1 MVNQLTKKSSE
12 NEIKAYFTEVLK
24 LAQSNEQFPVNLDD
38 VWPLVYARKD
48 KAVRALKDCELFMQG
63 LDYQVFPKNGE
74 RINSPLPQNGERID
88 SPLAQNGKRSANGQF
103 NGSNKE
109 TYYLSLPC
117 LEFFIA
123 RKVRPVFDVYR
134 EVFHKVASG
143 AFVVEQPKASGIP
156 PIPDIRRNVIGEG
169 VDSSVIPNQHDTLL
183 PLYMFYNH
191 IVHRFCRVA
200 RQSCHNK
207 SVMEVYDRF
216 ESQYQDFRMTVSNLT
231 YIEEVMAIEGAGALV
246 EGADGKEIFV

>member
-12 NEIKAYFTEVLK
+12 SEIKAYFTEVLK
-24 LAQSNEQFPVNLDD
+24 LAQSKEQFPVNLDD
-38 VWPLVYARKD
+38 VWPLVYTEKG
-48 KAVRALKDCELFMQG
+48 KAVRALKNCDLFIQG
-63 LDYQVFPKNGE
+63 IDYQVLRTNAENTKEVF
-74 RINSPLPQNGERID
+74 
-88 SPLAQNGKRSANGQF
+88 AQNGKNLGGRPT
-103 NGSNKE
+103 E

-143 AFVVEQPKASGIP
+143 AFVAEQPKASGIP

-169 VDSSVIPNQHDTLL
+169 ADASVIPNQHDTLL

>member
-24 LAQSNEQFPVNLDD
+24 LAQSKEQFPVNLDD

-63 LDYQVFPKNGE
+63 LDYQVSPKNGE
-74 RINSPLPQNGERID
+74 RINSPLPQNGER
-88 SPLAQNGKRSANGQF
+88 SANGQF

-109 TYYLSLPC
+109 TYLLSLPC

-143 AFVVEQPKASGIP
+143 AFVAEQPMANGIP
-156 PIPDIRRNVIGEG
+156 PMPDIRRNVIGESA
-169 VDSSVIPNQHDTLL
+169 DSSVIPNQHDTLL

-191 IVHRFCRVA
+191 IEHRFCRVA

-207 SVMEVYDRF
+207 SVMEVFDRF

-231 YIEEVMAIEGAGALV
+231 YIEEVMAIEGAGAFV